1 MNTGNQNPRASG
13 RGVVNLSLS
22 RGRSPGRRG
31 LHTLAGQIQRANFW
45 LTMLVVLCL
54 GGSMLAL
61 SLSEVLKSQSKAN
74 HAATHVIGEVLS
86 TEIQNQI
93 DSLTDLASNPITWTS
108 LTDTTGREVY
118 LKPAL
123 AARENHATSSPTA
136 LFDYKGRHIAGNL
149 PAASE
154 RERMEKLVLAVLAGQ
169 KQQMVLL
176 SGAPVKLL
184 VAAPVI
190 YPYTQDVIGVLTGEI
205 DLNRLFLQHTARKD
219 EDIGVD
225 IRNARQVLLS
235 TAAALH
241 ETYLPAAF
249 DLPFVLHG
257 PSPGMAVWVYST
269 QNPWL
274 LPVARLVGLALLIGA
289 LLSTVVWQVSRR
301 LALRTTARIERLAAE
316 CDAVKEGHATH
327 VTPDFQQDEIGI
339 LSRTLA
345 QALSAYHHINQN
357 LETAVEQKTRAL
369 LEIEGR
375 FRRFFERNAS
385 VMLQI
390 DAHTGQVML
399 ANQAAANFYG
409 YTLGELMAMRI
420 SDINCLPAEET
431 QKQMVLAEHENR
443 QSFIFQHRLHCG
455 EVRDVEVY
463 STPMQINQMAA
474 LFSVVHD
481 ITDRVAA
488 ERKLK
493 ISNLALMSISQG
505 VVVTNAQT
513 QIISI
518 NNAFCDITGYGLDEL
533 LGQQCE
539 FLQGSDTD
547 SDTIHTIRQAL
558 QAGQDF
564 DGEILN
570 YRKNGEAFWNA
581 MTITQMFDDDGVLS
595 HFIGI
600 IRDITERK
608 QAKERLQL
616 AANVFTFASE
626 GIMITN
632 ADGNIV
638 DTNAAFSLI
647 TGYDQEEVV
656 GQKPHMLGSGRQDS
670 AFFTALWAELH
681 SSGQWHGEIWNRRK
695 NGEFYAAMLN
705 VSAVRNSK
713 NHIDYFV
720 ALYTDITA
728 KKNYQHQLE
737 RRAHHDPLTGLANR
751 VLFTDRLDQAIAQ
764 ALRHHQL
771 LALVYLDLDGFKAV
785 NDVHGHQA
793 GDVLLIAVATRMQAV
808 LREGD
813 TLARIGGDEF
823 MAVLVDLHSSKE
835 SLPVMQRMLL
845 AASTPVLIDGV
856 QVQVSASLGVT
867 YFPQIGAATA
877 EQLIEQADQA
887 MYQAKQ
893 SGKNRIQ
900 VFEAAPS
907 AHTASETDLVTC

>member
-1 MNTGNQNPRASG
+1 MTLA
-13 RGVVNLSLS
+13 LSM
-22 RGRSPGRRG
+22 GHGPGRRG
-31 LHTLAGQIQRANFW
+31 PHNLASQIQRASFW

-61 SLSEVLKSQSKAN
+61 SLSDVLKSQSKAN
-74 HAATHVIGEVLS
+74 HAAANVISQILT

-93 DSLTDLASNPITWTS
+93 DSLTDLASNPLTWTS
-108 LTDTTGREVY
+108 LTDTAGREVY

-149 PAASE
+149 PTASE
-154 RERMEKLVLAVLAGQ
+154 PQRRQALVLAVLASQ
-169 KQQMVLL
+169 KQQMILL

-190 YPYTQDVIGVLTGEI
+190 YPYTKDVIGILTGEI
-205 DLNRLFLQHTARKD
+205 DLNGLFLQHSAQPD
-219 EDIGVD
+219 ADVGAE
-225 IRNARQVLLS
+225 IRNARQVLVS
-235 TAAALH
+235 TAVAPH
-241 ETYLPAAF
+241 KVYLPATF
-249 DLPFVLHG
+249 DLPFVLNG
-257 PSPGMAVWVYST
+257 PSSGMAVWVYST
-269 QNPWL
+269 QNPWW
-274 LPVARLVGLALLIGA
+274 LPVARLLGLAVLIGA
-289 LLSTVVWQVSRR
+289 LLSLMVWHVSRR

-316 CDAVKEGHATH
+316 CDAIKEGHATH
-327 VTPDFQQDEIGI
+327 VTPDFQQDEIGL

-357 LETAVEQKTRAL
+357 LESVVEQKTRAL
-369 LEIEGR
+369 LESEGR
-375 FRRFFERNAS
+375 FRGFFEHNAS

-390 DAHTGQVML
+390 DPHTGRVML

-409 YTLGELMAMRI
+409 YTLDELMAMRI

-431 QKQMVLAEHENR
+431 QTHMVLAEHENR
-443 QSFIFQHRLHCG
+443 QSFIFQHRLHSG

-463 STPMQINQMAA
+463 STPMQINQMAV
-474 LFSVVHD
+474 LFSVIHD
-481 ITDRVAA
+481 ITERLTT

-493 ISNLALMSISQG
+493 ISDQALMSISQG
-505 VVVTNAQT
+505 VVVTNAQG
-513 QIISI
+513 QVVSM
-518 NNAFCDITGYGLDEL
+518 NSAFSDITGYGLDEI
-533 LGQQCE
+533 LGQQCK
-539 FLQGSDTD
+539 FLQGPGTD
-547 SDTIHTIRQAL
+547 SDTIHAIRQA
-558 QAGQDF
+558 QEAGRDF

-570 YRKNGEAFWNA
+570 YRKNGEIFWNA
-581 MTITQMFDDDGVLS
+581 MTITQMFDDNGVLS
-595 HFIGI
+595 HSIGI

-626 GIMITN
+626 GIMITS

-670 AFFTALWAELH
+670 AFFTALWAELR

-728 KKNYQHQLE
+728 KKNYQQQLE

-764 ALRHHQL
+764 ALRHHQQ

-867 YFPQIGAATA
+867 YFPQIGAVTA

-893 SGKNRIQ
+893 AGKNRIQ